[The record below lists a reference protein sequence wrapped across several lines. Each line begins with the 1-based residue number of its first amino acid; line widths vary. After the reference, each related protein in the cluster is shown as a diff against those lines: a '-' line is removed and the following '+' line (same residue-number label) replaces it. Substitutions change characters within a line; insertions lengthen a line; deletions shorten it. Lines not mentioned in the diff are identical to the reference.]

1 METFT
6 FESLISTL
14 TVIFSILVKIIGF
27 PDQAKKIYLKKSSE
41 GQSLILYAL
50 SFTVYILWTIY
61 GILKNDWVII
71 GGQILG
77 VITTGFILL
86 LLIKYSRQ
94 NNHDKN
100 M

>member
-1 METFT
+1 METLN
-6 FESLISTL
+6 FESLISSL

-27 PDQAKKIYLKKSSE
+27 PDQARKIYLKKSSE
-41 GQSLILYAL
+41 GQSTILYTL

-61 GILKNDWVII
+61 GFLKNDWVII

-77 VITTGFILL
+77 VVTTGFILFL
-86 LLIKYSRQ
+86 LLKYPNRRDY
-94 NNHDKN
+94 DKN